1 MGRLKNLNINEFS
14 IVRGSDLKPANPEAV
29 ALKFKATPNVKEHS
43 MDKDKIPAAEQ
54 KQKSLAGQIAD
65 AVRGVMKATTRTYDS
80 SYSSTSKSVETVE
93 DSGAAAGQGNE
104 GSSTV
109 VVITDAVEKTAPAAQ
124 PAAPVAKT
132 DANDQA
138 GMGETI
144 AKAIQSGLEPLAKAV
159 ESIDSRLAAVEKVS
173 IGSQKVKAMP
183 SAQTSVVSNS
193 GDKFPEF
200 TKFLRDISGL
210 TPGQKLTKA
219 TLTGSGW
226 SYGLGVTEATA
237 FIDYVVDESVLLKK
251 IRTVVM
257 PDKKYQIDKIGLGG
271 SVLVKGT
278 GGVDPGDTVSVSN
291 PTVVELSAEEVVG
304 IVSIGDDVI
313 EDNIEGE
320 AFVQRL
326 LGMISRSA
334 ANELDQAAIHGDTAV
349 ADTGILDRWNG
360 FYKLAVAGG
369 HVIEAMSDSDRYWP
383 GANGGKATKLI
394 KALPTKY
401 RRDYRTMGM
410 ILHND
415 LYLDYNEELASK
427 GYSEAWQAIT
437 GIQDVPIRSIPN
449 IRVPMLKTDMS
460 FTHSAT
466 PYTDGTF
473 VLLTDLRN
481 LIVGIHRE
489 IRLEPQRFARKRCTD
504 FVLSMRADV
513 KIENADAIALY
524 NHAKV
529 R

>member
-1 MGRLKNLNINEFS
+1 
-14 IVRGSDLKPANPEAV
+14 
-29 ALKFKATPNVKEHS
+29 
-43 MDKDKIPAAEQ
+43 
-54 KQKSLAGQIAD
+54 
-65 AVRGVMKATTRTYDS
+65 
-80 SYSSTSKSVETVE
+80 
-93 DSGAAAGQGNE
+93 
-104 GSSTV
+104 
-109 VVITDAVEKTAPAAQ
+109 
-124 PAAPVAKT
+124 
-132 DANDQA
+132 
-138 GMGETI
+138 
-144 AKAIQSGLEPLAKAV
+144 
-159 ESIDSRLAAVEKVS
+159 
-173 IGSQKVKAMP
+173 
-183 SAQTSVVSNS
+183 
-193 GDKFPEF
+193 
-200 TKFLRDISGL
+200 
-210 TPGQKLTKA
+210 
-219 TLTGSGW
+219 
-226 SYGLGVTEATA
+226 
-237 FIDYVVDESVLLKK
+237 
-251 IRTVVM
+251 
-257 PDKKYQIDKIGLGG
+257 
-271 SVLVKGT
+271 
-278 GGVDPGDTVSVSN
+278 
-291 PTVVELSAEEVVG
+291 
-304 IVSIGDDVI
+304 
-313 EDNIEGE
+313 
-320 AFVQRL
+320 
-326 LGMISRSA
+326 
-334 ANELDQAAIHGDTAV
+334 
-349 ADTGILDRWNG
+349 
-360 FYKLAVAGG
+360 
-369 HVIEAMSDSDRYWP
+369 MSDSDRYWP

-489 IRLEPQRFARKRCTD
+489 IRFARKRCTD